1 MRLEA
6 ESFTGAGLTRF
17 SVGAALSHI
26 QSIVRPLSPDDMVLP
41 GKRNS

>member
-1 MRLEA
+1 MRLET

-17 SVGAALSHI
+17 SVGAAFSHI
-26 QSIVRPLSPDDMVLP
+26 QSIVRLLNPDDMVLP